1 MALTRIIPIL
11 VVLVPG
17 CAMTSETFL
26 ADISQ
31 PTASDSTA
39 IASAAAVLC
48 GESVSIELQS
58 GKELSGELEYIGF
71 DSITVV
77 SPTHDIPMRL
87 ATAEI
92 RSIVYRD
99 RGRGAL
105 LGAASMGTLFTTC
118 ALLAAAGASSGIENL
133 SSEVV
138 VMCIA
143 GGLLAGG
150 LVGAGTGALLPPET
164 SLEFPEKPAMPAAT
178 ANHAEATMLSDSL
191 WIQIPQQ
198 HVETDS
204 TFIFMWSGRQRTITK
219 GRSNIERTP
228 EWMRVKVARAWL
240 EETN

>member
-1 MALTRIIPIL
+1 MAPTRIIPIL
-11 VVLVPG
+11 LVLAPG

-26 ADISQ
+26 ADISH
-31 PTASDSTA
+31 PTASDSAA

-58 GKELSGELEYIGF
+58 GKELSGELEHVGF
-71 DSITVV
+71 DSITVL
-77 SPTHDIPMRL
+77 SPTHGIPMRL
-87 ATAEI
+87 ATADI

-105 LGAASMGTLFTTC
+105 LGAAYGGTLFTTV
-118 ALLAAAGASSGIENL
+118 ALLTAAGVSSGIENL
-133 SSEVV
+133 SSENV
-138 VMCIA
+138 VMCVA
-143 GGLLAGG
+143 GGLLVGG

-178 ANHAEATMLSDSL
+178 GNHPEPTTLSDSL

-204 TFIFMWSGRQRTITK
+204 TFTFMWSGRLRTITK
-219 GRSNIERTP
+219 EHLSIERTP
-228 EWMRVKVARAWL
+228 EWIRVKAARAWL